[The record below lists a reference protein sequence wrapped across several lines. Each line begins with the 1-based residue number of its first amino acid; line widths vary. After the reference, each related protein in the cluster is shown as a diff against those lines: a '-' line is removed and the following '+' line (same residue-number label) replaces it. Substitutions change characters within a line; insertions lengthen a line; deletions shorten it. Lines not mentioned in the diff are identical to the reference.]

1 MAQVYKFY
9 RGFSTKAYEA
19 SGKGFVL
26 YNVELIEEDLFN
38 ELFTLKGE
46 RLEMPDFG
54 TRIPLLMFEPNDTAT
69 ADILKED
76 VEQTVKNDPRV
87 EMIAC
92 DIISQPDS
100 HKLICVA
107 KVRYIEFNV
116 VKDLRIE
123 VGSR

>member
-1 MAQVYKFY
+1 MTQVYKFY

-19 SGKGFVL
+19 SGRTFVL

-38 ELFTLKGE
+38 ELFTIKGE

-54 TRIPLLMFEPNDTAT
+54 TRIPLLMFEPNDTQT
-69 ADILKED
+69 ADVLKED
-76 VEQTVKNDPRV
+76 VTQTIKNDPRV
-87 EMIAC
+87 ELIDC

-100 HKLICVA
+100 HRLICVA
-107 KVRYIEFNV
+107 KVRYKEFNV
-116 VKDLRIE
+116 VKDLRVE

>member
-19 SGKGFVL
+19 TGKGFTL

-38 ELFTLKGE
+38 ELFTIKGE

-76 VEQTVKNDPRV
+76 VVQTIKNDPRV
-87 EMIAC
+87 QLVDC
-92 DIISQPDS
+92 DIVAQPDS
-100 HKLICVA
+100 HKLICIA

>member
-19 SGKGFVL
+19 SGRGFVL

-38 ELFTLKGE
+38 ELFTIKGE
-46 RLEMPDFG
+46 RVELPNFG
-54 TRIPLLMFEPNDTAT
+54 TRIPLLMFEPNDTKT
-69 ADILKED
+69 ADVLLED
-76 VEQTVKNDPRV
+76 VKQVIKNDPRV
-87 EMIAC
+87 EMIDC
-92 DIISQPDS
+92 DIIAQPDS

-107 KVRYIEFNV
+107 KVRYVEFNV

>member
-19 SGKGFVL
+19 TGKGFAL

-38 ELFTLKGE
+38 ELFTIKGE

-54 TRIPLLMFEPNDTAT
+54 TRIPLLMFEPNDTLT

-76 VEQTVKNDPRV
+76 VTQTIKNDPRV
-87 EMIAC
+87 QLVDC
-92 DIISQPDS
+92 DIVAQPDS
-100 HKLICVA
+100 YRLICIA

-123 VGSR
+123 VGTR

>member
-26 YNVELIEEDLFN
+26 YNVDLIEEDLFN
-38 ELFTLKGE
+38 ELFTIKGE

-54 TRIPLLMFEPNDTAT
+54 TRIPLLMFEPNDTVS
-69 ADILKED
+69 ADILQQD
-76 VEQTVKNDPRV
+76 VTQTIKNDPRV
-87 EMIAC
+87 ELVAC

-107 KVRYIEFNV
+107 KVRYLEFNV

>member
-26 YNVELIEEDLFN
+26 YNVDLIEEDLFN

-46 RLEMPDFG
+46 RLEMPNFG
-54 TRIPLLMFEPNDTAT
+54 TRIPLLMFEPNDTVT
-69 ADILKED
+69 ANILKED
-76 VEQTVKNDPRV
+76 VTQTVKNDPRV
-87 EMIAC
+87 EMVAC

-107 KVRYIEFNV
+107 KVRYVEFNV